1 MILSI
6 KKQCQQLYPGY
17 KTLVTSSKWQSNLQ
31 QYTYALQRFMSQGE
45 LSIARGRRSWKASK
59 EEVAE
64 TFAIPG
70 RRLTNIEPLL
80 DSLGDLVHKEEF
92 GGRTAS
98 SEVTLRFRLHPLEEA
113 WLKQLD
119 NSQETVKRNGLDV
132 PSIPAEL
139 LLREAKKEGYTDLE
153 TMQTFAMIL
162 STGQKTSWVTLWR
175 RLPKP
180 GTSFPKWP
188 PEPFHSCEAL
198 ESGYRKSMLPGQGK
212 IYST

>member
-1 MILSI
+1 M
-6 KKQCQQLYPGY
+6 Y
-17 KTLVTSSKWQSNLQ
+17 KTLITNCKWQNNLQ
-31 QYTYALQRFMSQGE
+31 QYTHALQRIISQGE

-59 EEVAE
+59 EVVAD

-70 RRLTNIEPLL
+70 RRLTNVEPLL
-80 DSLGDLVHKEEF
+80 ESLKDLIVKEEF
-92 GGRTAS
+92 SGRAAS

-153 TMQTFAMIL
+153 TMQVLRLLKERGFIDL
-162 STGQKTSWVTLWR
+162 DQKYNLLTRTVDAIDDLHDDIQEQLKNLEAQIKALADALPDFDTS
-175 RLPKP
+175 P
-180 GTSFPKWP
+180 FPISK
-188 PEPFHSCEAL
+188 
-198 ESGYRKSMLPGQGK
+198 
-212 IYST
+212 